1 MRNAQARAILASIR
15 FEKPD
20 FIPVRISV
28 NGACWHHYP
37 QEALF
42 DLKESH
48 PHLFPGFVR
57 PKGHYEPRHKLVAM
71 KDHPYADD
79 FGCLW
84 QTTDDGITGT
94 VTGHPLSDW
103 SAYDTWKRP
112 DPAVCTGIGPIDWE
126 QKKAE
131 IEQRRANGDFIEVGL
146 RHGHTFLQLCDLR
159 GYENLIYD
167 MADEEPKL
175 FRLIEDIETFNM
187 GIIRRYLEIGVDQVD
202 YAEDLGMQ
210 VGPMISPA
218 HFLKYIKPS
227 YQRLMKP
234 ALDKGVIVHMH
245 SDGDIRDLAHH
256 LIDSGVQVIN
266 LQDLVN
272 GIDWIAGKYRGKICV
287 ELDVDR
293 QRITRFGTP
302 AQIDAL
308 IREEVEKIGMPQGG
322 LMLLYGLYPGTPLEN
337 AKAVFDA
344 LERYSFYYR

>member
-1 MRNAQARAILASIR
+1 MRNNLARAIYSSIR

-20 FIPVRISV
+20 FIPTIISI

-48 PHLFPGFVR
+48 PHLFPRFKR
-57 PKGHYEPRHKLVAM
+57 PAGRYQPKHKLVAI
-71 KDHPYADD
+71 KDHPYVDD
-79 FGCLW
+79 FSCLW

-94 VTGHPLSDW
+94 VTMHPLSDW
-103 SAYDTWKRP
+103 SSYDTWKRP
-112 DPAVCTGIGPIDWE
+112 DPSVCTGIGPISWT

-131 IEQRRANGDFIEVGL
+131 IEQKRANGDFIEAGL

-159 GYENLIYD
+159 GYENMIYD
-167 MADEEPKL
+167 MVDEEPRLLK
-175 FRLIEDIETFNM
+175 LIEDVETFNM
-187 GIIRRYLEIGVDQVD
+187 GIIERYLDMGVDQMD

-210 VGPMISPA
+210 AGPMISPK

-227 YQRLMKP
+227 YRRLMKP

-245 SDGDIRDLAHH
+245 SDGNIRDLADH
-256 LIDSGVQVIN
+256 LIDSGVEVIN

-272 GIDWIAGKYRGKICV
+272 GIDWIASKYRDKICV
-287 ELDVDR
+287 ELDIDR

-302 AQIDAL
+302 KQIDAL
-308 IREEVEKIGMPQGG
+308 ICEEVEKIGTPQGG
-322 LMLLYGLYPGTPLEN
+322 LMLVYGLYPGTPLEN

-344 LERYSFYYR
+344 LERYSFYFQ